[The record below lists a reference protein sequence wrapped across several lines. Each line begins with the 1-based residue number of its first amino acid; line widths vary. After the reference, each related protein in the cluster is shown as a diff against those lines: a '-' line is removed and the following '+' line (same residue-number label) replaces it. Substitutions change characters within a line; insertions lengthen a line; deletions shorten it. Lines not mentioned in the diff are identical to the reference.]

1 MAQVGSL
8 VVDLIAQ
15 TASFNAN
22 ITKAAQNLNSQSA
35 VMQRS
40 LQKIEQAASF
50 TSNGIKALAASYV
63 AVEGLRV
70 AQSAL
75 DYASGLGEVS
85 QQIGV
90 TVEDLQVYRYAAT
103 QVGVSQ
109 EEMEKGLG
117 KFTQTLG
124 KAQLGSASSAEVFSA
139 LGVSIRSADGALRTT
154 SDILPDVADAIA
166 RIPDPAKRAAIEVAL
181 FGRAGQKLDTLLSG
195 GSNAIKAQAAELS
208 SYGIVTEEM
217 AAKADE
223 AADKIS
229 KMKFVLETQISA
241 AVANNADAIIKL
253 ANGVE
258 LLTGRA
264 VQFVAQYPRFAAALA
279 GAAAGSRYGLVGAGV
294 GAVGG
299 YAGGDAAANAY
310 ADAGM
315 DIGFRKKQLQDSL
328 TELRAIQR
336 AQAPSQL
343 VGLRRSNANR
353 SGATL
358 ASATAEVRR
367 QTDLLNKAVAA
378 SRVPKVTL
386 PPLAA
391 NDDVPNFLAGSG
403 GKSKGGGSSR
413 AKADNSAAKLVA
425 DTKAFNDEIRQQ
437 IELLTLRNDGF
448 SYSADLLEA
457 QYDVER
463 RFPQQA
469 KETNDAYQARI
480 APLIASKKE
489 LLNIGEAAKQ
499 LTLDLN
505 DGLELSTSAQ
515 WKVDAEWTKMLN
527 GLGIETDDKTKVIS
541 QSFTE
546 MASNINQS
554 LSSLANGIRSGGFLD
569 ILGGVLNLVTQL
581 GSVGLFGSGIATKL
595 NSPAFKGYASGGYT
609 GSLGVGDV
617 AGVVHGQE
625 YVFDADAVR
634 RIGVPALE
642 ALRAG
647 NLAGFKSGGYVG
659 SGSVGRYISRPGVND
674 NGLRV
679 QVVKGD
685 LFDVIVDGRAAQVAA
700 PMSVMA
706 AQAGSAGAQK
716 AMARRGTRRVG

>member
-15 TASFNAN
+15 TASFNTN
-22 ITKAAQNLNSQSA
+22 ITKAAQNLNSQA
-35 VMQRS
+35 AGMQRS

-50 TSNGIKALAASYV
+50 TSNGIKALAESYV

-85 QQIGV
+85 QQIGI

-258 LLTGRA
+258 MLTGKA
-264 VQFVAQYPRFAAALA
+264 VQFVAAYPRFAAALA

-294 GAVGG
+294 GAFGG
-299 YAGGDAAANAY
+299 YAGGDAAANAF
-310 ADAGM
+310 ADAGT
-315 DIGFRKKQLQDSL
+315 DIGFRKKQLQQSL
-328 TELRAIQR
+328 AELRAIQR

-343 VGLRRSNANR
+343 VGLRRSSANR
-353 SGATL
+353 SGATV

-386 PPLAA
+386 PPLPS
-391 NDDVPNFLAGSG
+391 NDDIPDFLAGSG
-403 GKSKGGGSSR
+403 GKPKGGGSSR
-413 AKADNSAAKLVA
+413 TKADDSSAKLVA

-448 SYSADLLEA
+448 SYCADLLEA
-457 QYDVER
+457 QYDIER

-480 APLIASKKE
+480 GSLIASKKE

-499 LTLDLN
+499 MSFDLN
-505 DGLELSTSAQ
+505 AGLELSTSAQ
-515 WKVDAEWTKMLN
+515 WRVDAEWNQMLN
-527 GLGIETDDKTKVIS
+527 GLGISTDEKTKVIS

-554 LSSLANGIRSGGFLD
+554 LSSLASGIQSGSLLD

-595 NSPAFKGYASGGYT
+595 NSPAFKGFSSGGYT
-609 GSLGVGDV
+609 GSFGVSDV

-647 NLAGFKSGGYVG
+647 KLAGFKSGGYVG

-706 AQAGSAGAQK
+706 AQAGSTGAQK
-716 AMARRGTRRVG
+716 AMARRGARRV